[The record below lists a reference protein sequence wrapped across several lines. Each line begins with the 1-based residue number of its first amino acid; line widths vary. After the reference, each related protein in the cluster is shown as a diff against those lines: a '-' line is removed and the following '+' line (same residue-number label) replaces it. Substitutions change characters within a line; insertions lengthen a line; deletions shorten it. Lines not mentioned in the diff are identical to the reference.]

1 MFDWLTWEYVWI
13 LIGFGGQALFTSRM
27 LVQWWASEQ
36 AGRSVVPLSFW
47 WLSVIGGAVL
57 LLYALYRRD
66 PVIISGQVLGLI
78 VYVRNLYLIS
88 GERPRGD
95 GDEPPATK

>member
-1 MFDWLTWEYVWI
+1 
-13 LIGFGGQALFTSRM
+13 
-27 LVQWWASEQ
+27 VQWWASEQ

-88 GERPRGD
+88 GERARGD
-95 GDEPPATK
+95 GNGDEPPATK